1 MGGLLTWTVSALSGP
16 AMRDLSDAVFSTE
29 DEQAPIS
36 IILPCSRKNL
46 AIAFNGYIPAGGL
59 HVDDSLVVTV
69 VGHLNLIGRFSYK
82 TSL

>member
-1 MGGLLTWTVSALSGP
+1 
-16 AMRDLSDAVFSTE
+16 
-29 DEQAPIS
+29 
-36 IILPCSRKNL
+36 LPCSRKNL